1 MRLKCERCKVKVG
14 RLKVKVK
21 VGFDVFWTFLNR
33 FPIASFA
40 IVVCCMVRLFFS
52 VLFFC

>member
-21 VGFDVFWTFLNR
+21 VGFDVFWSFLNI
-33 FPIASFA
+33 FPIVSFA
-40 IVVCCMVRLFFS
+40 IVVCCMVLFFS
-52 VLFFC
+52 VFFVC